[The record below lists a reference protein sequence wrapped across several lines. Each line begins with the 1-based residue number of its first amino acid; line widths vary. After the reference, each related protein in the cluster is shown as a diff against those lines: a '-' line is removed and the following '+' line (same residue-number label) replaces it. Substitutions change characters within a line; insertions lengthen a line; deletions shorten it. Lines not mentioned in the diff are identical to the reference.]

1 MAAAD
6 APLLVT
12 ASPDVPASEEDRVLV
27 GRLLRKDEA
36 AFLSLVDRLHG
47 PMIRIAQSMVPSRAV
62 AEEVVQETW
71 QAVITGLA
79 SFEGRS
85 ALRTWIFRILVKRA
99 RTRGVREHRS
109 IPVASFG
116 DAGDGANAPLRAID
130 GGRTRP
136 ALPATELTPERAL
149 LDGELRSQLEAAI
162 EALPDSLRE
171 VLTMRDVAGCSSDEV
186 CNVLDITET
195 NQRVMLH
202 RARVKV
208 RAALV
213 EYLEGGPQTS

>member
-1 MAAAD
+1 M
-6 APLLVT
+6 PS
-12 ASPDVPASEEDRVLV
+12 ASTEVAASEEDRALV

-36 AFLSLVDRLHG
+36 AFLWLVDRLHG
-47 PMIRIAQSMVPSRAV
+47 PMVRIAQSMVPSQAV

-85 ALRTWIFRILVKRA
+85 SLRTWIFRILVKRA

-109 IPVASFG
+109 VPVAEFADKGEAVAAS
-116 DAGDGANAPLRAID
+116 LRPID
-130 GGRTRP
+130 GGRARP
-136 ALPATELTPERAL
+136 AIPANELTPERAL
-149 LDGELRSQLEAAI
+149 LDGELRSRLEAAI
-162 EALPDSLRE
+162 EGLPATLRE
-171 VLTMRDVAGCSSDEV
+171 VLTMRDVAGCSSVEV

-213 EYLEGGPQTS
+213 EYLEGGPLP

>member
-6 APLLVT
+6 AHFSVT
-12 ASPDVPASEEDRVLV
+12 GSPDVPASEEDRVLI

-71 QAVITGLA
+71 QAVIKGLA

-109 IPVASFG
+109 VPVAGFAEKG
-116 DAGDGANAPLRAID
+116 EAGAGPLRSID

-136 ALPATELTPERAL
+136 AIPANELTPERAL
-149 LDGELRSQLEAAI
+149 LDGELRSRLEAAI
-162 EALPDSLRE
+162 SALPDNLRE
-171 VLTMRDVAGCSSDEV
+171 VLTMRDVAGCSSAEV
-186 CNVLDITET
+186 CNVLDVTET

-213 EYLEGGPQTS
+213 EYLEGGP